1 MSLGHYWRA
10 KKMKKEIKQFRRELN
25 SYVNEHY
32 VNLSKKAII
41 FPDRNRA
48 LARFIFA
55 NCKCTIVK
63 LSYKDYGVSISKINN
78 IFPKV
83 FSTISDC
90 FKYIENE
97 LLDSTDYKKI
107 VKDRE
112 EMLKDFQTKL
122 NKVCSDLAHMAATT
136 CVYKVIHNKGATVVW
151 FGDGEK
157 VVVKKAKG
165 DKDSVYSAVAYAI
178 AKRLYKNN
186 TNFKKKVDEAV
197 VCNAK

>member
-1 MSLGHYWRA
+1 
-10 KKMKKEIKQFRRELN
+10 MKKEIKQFRRELI

-32 VNLSKKAII
+32 ANVNKKAII
-41 FPDRNRA
+41 FPDRKRA
-48 LARFIFA
+48 LARLTFA
-55 NCKCTIVK
+55 NHECTIFK
-63 LSYKDYGVSISKINN
+63 TYRDYCVSIQGKS
-78 IFPKV
+78 IFPKA

-97 LLDSTDYKKI
+97 LLDRTDYKKT
-107 VKDRE
+107 VKKQDE
-112 EMLKDFQTKL
+112 IIKDLSSKL
-122 NKVCSDLAHMAATT
+122 RKVCSDLGDMALKTY
-136 CVYKVIHNKGATVVW
+136 VYKVIHNKGATVVW
-151 FGDGEK
+151 FGDNEK

-178 AKRLYKNN
+178 AKRLYTNN